1 MKLALK
7 LTSAVMLV
15 MMVLLTIHGYLVV
28 TREADFFAD
37 DMEQHAYLVGSILSS
52 SVADV
57 WRTSGTSRVKEII
70 RDADRSQRFLN
81 VRWVFLGTTGADSS
95 GAKLDSAALAS
106 LGRGQEII
114 MRGKDAAGKK
124 YLYAYF
130 PVLVKNAPLSAIEVS
145 QPMSRMYDYI
155 KVTIL
160 QKLTLFVAIVVI
172 GSLIV
177 LILGAT
183 MVGRRVESMVRLAKQ
198 VSQGDF
204 SERVILKK
212 QHDELTELAT
222 GLNTMV
228 TDLKRSQERLQRE
241 TEKKIETL
249 EQLHH
254 AERLAT
260 VGKLASG
267 LAHELGTP
275 LNVVSGRAKMIVSGD
290 LKKDEV
296 VESAQVI
303 REQSDRVVNIIRQ
316 LLDFARRRSP
326 EKKNSDLKEIAD
338 HVSAMLKPMA
348 IEKKVKL
355 NVTSDG
361 TPTEVKVDPVQ
372 IQQVLSNIVVN
383 AIHAMPNGGEINLSV
398 GREHV
403 QPPADRGRTEGDY
416 VCVRVADQGVG
427 ISQENLTRIFTP
439 FFSTKDVG
447 EGTGLGLSI
456 AHGIVSEHG
465 GWLAVESE
473 KGKGSTFS
481 VYLPWE
487 EA

>member
-15 MMVLLTIHGYLVV
+15 MMVVLTIHGYFVV

-37 DMEQHAYLVGSILSS
+37 DMEQHAYLVGRILST

-57 WRTSGTSRVKEII
+57 WRTSGTSRVREII
-70 RDADRSQRFLN
+70 RDADRSQRSLN
-81 VRWVFLGTTGADSS
+81 VRWVFLGSVGADSTS
-95 GAKLDSAALAS
+95 ADLDSTALSS
-106 LGRGQEII
+106 LYRGKEII
-114 MRGKDAAGKK
+114 MRGKNASGKR

-130 PVLVKNAPLSAIEVS
+130 PVLVQNAPLSAIEVS

-160 QKLTLFVAIVVI
+160 QKLILFVATVVI

-177 LILGAT
+177 LVLGAA
-183 MVGRRVESMVRLAKQ
+183 MVGRPVESMVRLAKK
-198 VSQGDF
+198 VSQGDL
-204 SERVILKK
+204 SDRVLLKK

-228 TDLKRSQERLQRE
+228 TDLKKSQDRLQRE
-241 TEKKIETL
+241 TEKKIDTL

-275 LNVVSGRAKMIVSGD
+275 LNVVSGRAKMIAAGD
-290 LKKDEV
+290 LKKDEI

-303 REQSDRVVNIIRQ
+303 REQSDRVVKIIRQ

-326 EKKNSDLKEIAD
+326 EKKDADLKGVVE

-348 IEKKVKL
+348 VERKIILKVA
-355 NVTSDG
+355 SDG
-361 TPTEVKVDPVQ
+361 TPIKVKVDPVQ

-383 AIHAMPNGGEINLSV
+383 AIHAMPNGGQITLAV
-398 GREHV
+398 GHEHV
-403 QPPADRGRTEGDY
+403 QPPADRGREEGDY
-416 VCVRVADQGVG
+416 ACVRVADQGVG
-427 ISQENLTRIFTP
+427 ISKENLNRIFTP
-439 FFSTKDVG
+439 FFSTKDIG

-456 AHGIVSEHG
+456 AHGIVTEHG
-465 GWLAVESE
+465 GWMAVESE
-473 KGKGSTFS
+473 IGTGSTFCI
-481 VYLPWE
+481 YLPWE
-487 EA
+487 EE